1 MKRTTALIAKTDIS
15 DRLKA
20 EIDGMVAEIFDDA
33 EGSKMYAVR
42 SSAVGEDT
50 SLTSAAGQMDTFP
63 GINGMEKLF
72 EAIPECWASNFS
84 FQAVQYRR

>member
-1 MKRTTALIAKTDIS
+1 MTPCMQLKFQIENNWFYKFYFAFSVSWRTTALIAKTDFS

-42 SSAVGEDT
+42 SSAVGK
-50 SLTSAAGQMDTFP
+50 
-63 GINGMEKLF
+63 N
-72 EAIPECWASNFS
+72 
-84 FQAVQYRR
+84 